1 MYLLRQIP
9 ENSGT
14 VDAAN
19 IAMSDGDKFV
29 NKAGATA
36 TSDKLDLAGGEFV
49 NEAGDTSGI
58 ALTQIGENGQF
69 TANGDTTLQ
78 QVGSA
83 GGTINLNKGNLNIAE
98 LDAKDSV
105 YNQTAGNFK
114 ADKGFFENSTL
125 NIMGGVFDASEV
137 RDAEGNV
144 TGLLGN
150 NVVNISGPNKTPVI
164 NNEDSAEDK
173 AHYKDNLTQVLAG
186 VVNSDTTVN
195 IMEGGVLDVAEIK
208 LDGTKA
214 DSINLKGG
222 VLQTSADQIFGSVTT
237 EAIRIDAADPETGTV
252 QLPTEV
258 LSATTV
264 GAVKDEIKTGLNV
277 ESGNLALDDDWFSSS
292 LIVSV
297 TDKIANA
304 FENAANLTINF
315 LGQMTA
321 PFTVTTANDLEKEG
335 LDVVLNPGI
344 VLNTTTLHN
353 EFADEYNK
361 GTDASQTIKG
371 LIIGAESNDPNTIRQ
386 Y

>member
-1 MYLLRQIP
+1 
-9 ENSGT
+9 
-14 VDAAN
+14 
-19 IAMSDGDKFV
+19 
-29 NKAGATA
+29 
-36 TSDKLDLAGGEFV
+36 
-49 NEAGDTSGI
+49 
-58 ALTQIGENGQF
+58 
-69 TANGDTTLQ
+69 
-78 QVGSA
+78 
-83 GGTINLNKGNLNIAE
+83 
-98 LDAKDSV
+98 
-105 YNQTAGNFK
+105 
-114 ADKGFFENSTL
+114 
-125 NIMGGVFDASEV
+125 MGGVFDASEV

-150 NVVNISGPNKTPVI
+150 NVVNISGTNKTPII

-195 IMEGGVLDVAEIK
+195 IMEGGVLDVAKIE
-208 LDGTKA
+208 LDGKA

-237 EAIRIDAADPETGTV
+237 EAIRIDATDAETGTV
-252 QLPTEV
+252 QLPTTV

-264 GAVKDEIKTGLNV
+264 GAVKDEIKSGLNV
-277 ESGNLALDDDWFSSS
+277 ESGNLALDDDYFSAS

-321 PFTVTTANDLEKEG
+321 PFTITTANDLEKEG

-361 GTDASQTIKG
+361 DTDASQTIKG
-371 LIIGAESNDPNTIRQ
+371 LIIGAESNDPNTNSINISMGFKDVSHTDKVTIEGGKELVLVGNAVNAIPEGSFGDDANKLLKDSADGGSIDVNNGTFTFGSHGGSTPTVGWILSSNIGETAPWKPRTVNLPTGRLPTTVTFMFTPTRSFIQ
-386 Y
+386 TV

>member
-1 MYLLRQIP
+1 MKADGVIDAASVGFKDLTNEGVITVSDMFASANT

-14 VDAAN
+14 VEAAN
-19 IAMSDGDKFV
+19 IAMSEGDKFV
-29 NKAGATA
+29 NEAGATA
-36 TSDKLDLAGGEFV
+36 KADKLDISGGEFV

-58 ALTQIGENGQF
+58 VLTQIGADGQF

-78 QVGSA
+78 QVVSA
-83 GGTINLNKGNLNIAE
+83 DGIINLNKGNLNIAE

-105 YNQTAGNFK
+105 YNQKAGNFK

-150 NVVNISGPNKTPVI
+150 NVVNISGTNKTPII

-195 IMEGGVLDVAEIK
+195 IMEGGVLDVAKIE
-208 LDGTKA
+208 LDGKA

-237 EAIRIDAADPETGTV
+237 EAIRIDATDAETGTV
-252 QLPTEV
+252 QLPTTV

-264 GAVKDEIKTGLNV
+264 GAVKDEIKSGLNV
-277 ESGNLALDDDWFSSS
+277 ESGNLALDDDYFSAS

-315 LGQMTA
+315 LG
-321 PFTVTTANDLEKEG
+321 
-335 LDVVLNPGI
+335 
-344 VLNTTTLHN
+344 
-353 EFADEYNK
+353 
-361 GTDASQTIKG
+361 
-371 LIIGAESNDPNTIRQ
+371 R
-386 Y
+386 

>member
-1 MYLLRQIP
+1 
-9 ENSGT
+9 
-14 VDAAN
+14 
-19 IAMSDGDKFV
+19 
-29 NKAGATA
+29 
-36 TSDKLDLAGGEFV
+36 
-49 NEAGDTSGI
+49 
-58 ALTQIGENGQF
+58 
-69 TANGDTTLQ
+69 
-78 QVGSA
+78 
-83 GGTINLNKGNLNIAE
+83 
-98 LDAKDSV
+98 
-105 YNQTAGNFK
+105 
-114 ADKGFFENSTL
+114 
-125 NIMGGVFDASEV
+125 
-137 RDAEGNV
+137 
-144 TGLLGN
+144 
-150 NVVNISGPNKTPVI
+150 
-164 NNEDSAEDK
+164 
-173 AHYKDNLTQVLAG
+173 
-186 VVNSDTTVN
+186 
-195 IMEGGVLDVAEIK
+195 MEGGVLDVAEIK

-344 VLNTTTLHN
+344 VLNTTTL
-353 EFADEYNK
+353 
-361 GTDASQTIKG
+361 
-371 LIIGAESNDPNTIRQ
+371 L
-386 Y
+386 

>member
-1 MYLLRQIP
+1 M
-9 ENSGT
+9 
-14 VDAAN
+14 
-19 IAMSDGDKFV
+19 
-29 NKAGATA
+29 
-36 TSDKLDLAGGEFV
+36 
-49 NEAGDTSGI
+49 
-58 ALTQIGENGQF
+58 
-69 TANGDTTLQ
+69 
-78 QVGSA
+78 
-83 GGTINLNKGNLNIAE
+83 
-98 LDAKDSV
+98 
-105 YNQTAGNFK
+105 
-114 ADKGFFENSTL
+114 
-125 NIMGGVFDASEV
+125 
-137 RDAEGNV
+137 
-144 TGLLGN
+144 
-150 NVVNISGPNKTPVI
+150 
-164 NNEDSAEDK
+164 
-173 AHYKDNLTQVLAG
+173 LAG

-321 PFTVTTANDLEKEG
+321 PFTVTTANDLEKGG

-344 VLNTTTLHN
+344 VLTPQLCTTS
-353 EFADEYNK
+353 
-361 GTDASQTIKG
+361 SQMSTTRKTTPTRP
-371 LIIGAESNDPNTIRQ
+371 LKAW
-386 Y
+386 